1 MSLNDDMYKEQAL
14 AEAMGLEGGAE
25 SIDRI
30 KQAAEEMAAKA
41 LLMEEYPR
49 YPGAVEAVTKII
61 EDDEIGKAFKKVLQV
76 DDVKDVVTAIMAKV
90 SEEYGD
96 VSVIMGVAYLIS
108 ELYVAMEKVEPKG
121 EGKSVLIA
129 LKDAFLKKNVGVSL
143 YKVEEE

>member
-49 YPGAVEAVTKII
+49 YPGAVEAVTKIV

-90 SEEYGD
+90 SEEYED
-96 VSVIMGVAYLIS
+96 VSVMMGVAYLIS
-108 ELYVAMEKVEPKG
+108 ELYVAMEKMEPKG
-121 EGKSVLIA
+121 EGEAVLKA
-129 LKDAFLKKNVGVSL
+129 LCDAFLQKGIEIEHKKV
-143 YKVEEE
+143 